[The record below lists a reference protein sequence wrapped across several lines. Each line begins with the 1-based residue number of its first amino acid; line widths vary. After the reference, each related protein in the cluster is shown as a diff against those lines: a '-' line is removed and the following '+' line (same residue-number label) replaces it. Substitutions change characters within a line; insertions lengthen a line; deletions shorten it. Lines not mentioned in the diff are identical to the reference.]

1 MEKTNI
7 CDYCKYSQSQEESA
21 YDACY
26 NCVGNHTSFS
36 PNNVLKQLMI
46 QSGWQKSDQKPTH
59 IILGFPGVGKTYL
72 KEKFKGS
79 DIKVLDSDSSNFDK
93 SDFPRNYIEH
103 IRSNIGKFDVILIST
118 HEAVRKALHE
128 TDIIDKAVITVCYP
142 GAHLKDEWTKRLR
155 DRGNSDTFVN
165 LIESNYLEWV
175 RQLDNEFYF
184 HRIVLQNPN
193 DYLSTYLYRLK
204 GLH

>member
-1 MEKTNI
+1 MENSNI
-7 CDYCKYSQSQEESA
+7 CAYCKHSQSQSEDA

-26 NCVGNHTSFS
+26 NCVGNHTNFS

-46 QSGWQKSDQKPTH
+46 QSGWQKSEQKLTH
-59 IILGFPGVGKTYL
+59 VILGFPGVGKTYL
-72 KEKFKGS
+72 KEKLKGS
-79 DIKVLDSDSSNFDK
+79 NIKVLDSDSSNFDK

-118 HEAVRKALHE
+118 HEAVRKALSQS
-128 TDIIDKAVITVCYP
+128 DIIDRAVVTVCYP
-142 GAHLKDEWTKRLR
+142 GAHLKDEWIKRLR
-155 DRGNSDTFVN
+155 DRGNSDAFVN

-175 RQLDNEFYF
+175 RLLDNEFYF

-204 GLH
+204 GLR